1 MQSTGFHCAGVR
13 AKMGEFSVRLLEV
26 TLALSR
32 KRAKELKRL
41 KSAASDLWDDQKDV
55 LEHASHVVR
64 EAGRQAANAGR
75 EEVVPR
81 VRETYDHHVRPV
93 VDLGVA
99 SGRAVADTARDKV
112 QRDVLPAVSS
122 ALASALAVLEVSKDP
137 RVREALS
144 NVRRAGDRFGTK
156 VGVVAPKPQPGPGR
170 YIFIALAVV
179 AAAGVAHAAW
189 QTLRADDEL
198 WVSDDEADGPI
209 APTRP

>member
-1 MQSTGFHCAGVR
+1 LT
-13 AKMGEFSVRLLEV
+13 
-26 TLALSR
+26 LSR

-41 KSAASDLWDDQKDV
+41 RSAASDLWEDQKDL

-81 VRETYDHHVRPV
+81 VRETYDHRVRPV

-99 SGRAVADTARDKV
+99 SGRAVAGTARDKV
-112 QRDVLPAVSS
+112 QRDVLPAVYS

-144 NVRRAGDRFGTK
+144 NVRKAGSRFGST
-156 VGVVAPKPQPGPGR
+156 VGIVPAKPQPGPGR
-170 YIFIALAVV
+170 YILVGVALA
-179 AAAGVAHAAW
+179 AAAGVAYAAW
-189 QTLRADDEL
+189 QTFRADDEL
-198 WVSDDEADGPI
+198 WVSDDEADDPI
-209 APTRP
+209 VPVLPPRP